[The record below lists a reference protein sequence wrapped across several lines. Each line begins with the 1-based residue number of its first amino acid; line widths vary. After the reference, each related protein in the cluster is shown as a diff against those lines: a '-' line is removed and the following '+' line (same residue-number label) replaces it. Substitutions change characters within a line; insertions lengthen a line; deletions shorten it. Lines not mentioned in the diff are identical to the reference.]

1 MLAMERAEALDV
13 VDDAERAVA
22 LLQPLR
28 LQILEALT
36 QPDSAAGLARR
47 LRVSRQKVN
56 YHVRALARAGFL
68 RRAGRRRKGNM
79 TEQHYRTSAQGYV
92 LSPELLGRLGADV
105 DRFQDAF
112 SAGHLL
118 ALTCR
123 AQAEVALAARL
134 AREQGKRLATLSVTA
149 DFRFESAEQRAAFA
163 EALQKALLDVV
174 ARHTSP
180 ASRPDGS
187 PAPGRPYRLIV
198 GAYPIPPRTSEKP

>member
-1 MLAMERAEALDV
+1 MHAMESAEALDV

-28 LQILEALT
+28 LQILEALA

-47 LRVSRQKVN
+47 LRLSRQKVN

-79 TEQHYRTSAQGYV
+79 TEQQYRASALGYV

-118 ALTCR
+118 ALTSQ
-123 AQAEVALAARL
+123 AQAEVGLAVRL
-134 AREQGKRLATLSVTA
+134 AREQGKRLATLSATA
-149 DFRFESAEQRAAFA
+149 DLRFESAEQRAGFA

-174 ARHTSP
+174 ARHASP

-187 PAPGRPYRLIV
+187 PAPGRLYRLIV